1 MNQVCFLQ
9 IKNFLGISRPE
20 SRQKFLGM
28 HSAGAGSVG
37 IYFDDV
43 RVPITS
49 IIGEPG
55 KGFYY
60 QMTQFQDERLVAVA
74 VCK

>member
-1 MNQVCFLQ
+1 
-9 IKNFLGISRPE
+9 
-20 SRQKFLGM
+20 M